1 MFSLNFLFYQVMV
14 LVAGGGYA
22 EYVAVHM
29 GTVMKIPEGISMTDA
44 AGECFK
50 LIVLKEKFCF
60 IGIPEAFLT
69 AFQGLRLI
77 GQIKKGDIA
86 LIHAGAR

>member
-1 MFSLNFLFYQVMV
+1 MV

-22 EYVAVHM
+22 EYVAAHM
-29 GTVMKIPEGISMTDA
+29 GCVMRIPEGISMVE
-44 AGECFK
+44 AGGESFHL
-50 LIVLKEKFCF
+50 LISHTSVYV
-60 IGIPEAFLT
+60 GIPEVYLT

-77 GQIKKGDIA
+77 ANMKKDDLV